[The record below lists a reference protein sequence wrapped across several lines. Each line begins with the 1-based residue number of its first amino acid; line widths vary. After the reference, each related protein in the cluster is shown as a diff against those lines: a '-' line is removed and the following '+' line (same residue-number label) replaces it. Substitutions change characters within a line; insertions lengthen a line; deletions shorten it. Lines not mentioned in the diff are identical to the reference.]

1 MKFDIA
7 TSSAHTGMN
16 PVHRVR
22 QAQTDD
28 VSRLAVLAAQVFLHT
43 YATEGVSFSISSF
56 VLDELTPAKF
66 AALLQDPCVLILV
79 AETGDNLVGLAV
91 LRFDTSC
98 PNAPSVSVEL
108 QTLYVQEHF
117 VGQGIGTS
125 LLEEAQALAKLRSSS
140 VLWLTVNARNDSA
153 ISFYTRRSYLKIGVF
168 DFVLGGVG
176 HANHVMVQVSTASP
190 PAT

>member
-1 MKFDIA
+1 
-7 TSSAHTGMN
+7 MN

-22 QAQTDD
+22 EAQTDD
-28 VSRLAVLAAQVFLHT
+28 ASRLAVLATQVFLHT
-43 YATEGVSFSISSF
+43 YATEGVSFSISDF
-56 VLDELTPAKF
+56 VLDELTPAKY

-98 PNAPSVSVEL
+98 PNAQSISVEL

-117 VGQGIGTS
+117 FGQGIGTS

-140 VLWLTVNARNDSA
+140 GLWLTVNARNDRA
-153 ISFYTRRSYLKIGVF
+153 TSFYTRRGYVKVGVVV
-168 DFVLGGVG
+168 FVLGGVG
-176 HANHVMVQVSTASP
+176 HDNNVMVQVSPASP
-190 PAT
+190 SAT